1 MECFPDE
8 LNLLVDKIFLF
19 KISVIAYNLKEN
31 YSTYTFGRMS
41 DNSRLIESFNNLFIE
56 AKVLSH
62 C

>member
-8 LNLLVDKIFLF
+8 LNFLVGKTFLF
-19 KISVIAYNLKEN
+19 KISVTTYNLKEN
-31 YSTYTFGRMS
+31 YSTYTVARMS
-41 DNSRLIESFNNLFIE
+41 DDSQLIESFNNLFTE